1 MKINIDE
8 ITLKVYRSRLET
20 DSGEGAADRQVAEH
34 GEEKQKRWS
43 LIYRPTVI
51 ETLVQ
56 VGLYERPLPPR
67 QVKKSEH
74 EENDQPQ

>member
-1 MKINIDE
+1 MNIDIKD
-8 ITLKVYRSRLET
+8 ITLRVYRAMLET
-20 DSGEGAADRQVAEH
+20 DSGVGAADRQVAEH

-56 VGLYERPLPPR
+56 VGLYKRPLPP
-67 QVKKSEH
+67 QPAKKV
-74 EENDQPQ
+74 EES

>member
-1 MKINIDE
+1 MKIDIKE
-8 ITLKVYRSRLET
+8 ITLKVYRAMLEA
-20 DSGEGAADRQVAEH
+20 DSGVGAADRQVAEH

-56 VGLYERPLPPR
+56 VGLYKRPLPP
-67 QVKKSEH
+67 QPVKKD
-74 EENDQPQ
+74 EES

>member
-1 MKINIDE
+1 MKIDIKE
-8 ITLKVYRSRLET
+8 MTLKVYRAMLNN

-56 VGLYERPLPPR
+56 VGLYKRPLPP
-67 QVKKSEH
+67 QPVKKD
-74 EENDQPQ
+74 EES

>member
-1 MKINIDE
+1 MNIDIEE
-8 ITLKVYRSRLET
+8 ITLKVYRAMLNS

-34 GEEKQKRWS
+34 GDKKQKRWS

-56 VGLYERPLPPR
+56 VGLYERPLPP
-67 QVKKSEH
+67 QPVKKD
-74 EENDQPQ
+74 EES

>member
-1 MKINIDE
+1 MNIDIKD
-8 ITLKVYRSRLET
+8 ITLRVYRAMLEA
-20 DSGEGAADRQVAEH
+20 DSGVGAADRQVAEH

-56 VGLYERPLPPR
+56 VGLYKRPIPP
-67 QVKKSEH
+67 QPVKKSEKIEH
-74 EENDQPQ
+74 EADA